1 MADVKLNTL
10 PQSTSPTSTQDLLLF
25 DESTNAGQ
33 RINYNTLADVILA
46 KLTSKTYTVG
56 GGTQTL
62 ISAIDALNSKT
73 YSLTLGT
80 RLTGTVDFNTLTT
93 VGNYYCDTAITAT
106 NGPVS
111 SLLGITKIEH
121 SVGHDDNYL
130 IQTYYSARNDADIY
144 RRVRHNGN
152 WGAWDKLPNSRTY
165 SLSGGTQLQANV
177 DLDTL
182 LPGNYYAYSTIAV
195 QHGPFSDICGIVKV
209 EHSAGT
215 DDKYLRQTYRR
226 YNNDIIYERIKD
238 GNTWKDWIKLPA
250 RAEVDA
256 LNSNQTIKRGDTITF
271 GGTNSM
277 YAGRIGWNGLQIWFS
292 VPMDKPAQESIYFTP
307 SEIGG
312 GNIYCCTANAAQA
325 LDRNL
330 ISKIEIRMGKGSPHI
345 SVCLTLSSNP
355 FSVSDA
361 IMNVMFSG
369 SQSITIP

>member
-1 MADVKLNTL
+1 MPDQTRNLNSVTDFAGTLDSNDRIIMTDNKASLKALTIAILGKAMVEGYTGSSLAGASQSVK
-10 PQSTSPTSTQDLLLF
+10 
-25 DESTNAGQ
+25 A
-33 RINYNTLADVILA
+33 
-46 KLTSKTYTVG
+46 
-56 GGTQTL
+56 
-62 ISAIDALNSKT
+62 AIDALNNKT

-256 LNSNQTIKRGDTITF
+256 LNSKSIHITGNLSTFPIPVPSKQPNAYHTVMIYGITGNNANDAFMYLVFINVDAQNQVILIPIKAHG
-271 GGTNSM
+271 
-277 YAGRIGWNGLQIWFS
+277 
-292 VPMDKPAQESIYFTP
+292 
-307 SEIGG
+307 
-312 GNIYCCTANAAQA
+312 
-325 LDRNL
+325 
-330 ISKIEIRMGKGSPHI
+330 
-345 SVCLTLSSNP
+345 
-355 FSVSDA
+355 
-361 IMNVMFSG
+361 
-369 SQSITIP
+369 SITITGTWNASTKVLTLTSSAVIYGGLWALT